1 MMKAKTIV
9 VLVLVALFV
18 IILIENTQ
26 VVSLRLFFWKISM
39 SQIILIP
46 LTILIGFVIGYIVAK
61 VTARAPRSEK
71 ASMNSTQHEM
81 EGQGVTRSI
90 IEERK
95 A

>member
-1 MMKAKTIV
+1 MKAKTIV

-46 LTILIGFVIGYIVAK
+46 LTMLIGFVAGLLVAK
-61 VTARAPRSEK
+61 VIGDRHKGKKDEQGGIYRQ
-71 ASMNSTQHEM
+71 ASL
-81 EGQGVTRSI
+81 
-90 IEERK
+90 
-95 A
+95 